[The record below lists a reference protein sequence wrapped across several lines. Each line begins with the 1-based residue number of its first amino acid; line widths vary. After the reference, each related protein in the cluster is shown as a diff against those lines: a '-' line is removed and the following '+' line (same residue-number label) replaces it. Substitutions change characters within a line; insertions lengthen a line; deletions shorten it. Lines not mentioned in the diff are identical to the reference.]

1 MCLGVENYC
10 VGLPHKLGSTS
21 SPSVNRSD
29 SLLIESRTECETV
42 TVYDV
47 YCDRV
52 ASGVSA
58 GQPGLGLCVL
68 YKLAALAA
76 ASVAVR
82 RMARRRKVRH
92 AQVNVASR
100 SC

>member
-1 MCLGVENYC
+1 M
-10 VGLPHKLGSTS
+10 
-21 SPSVNRSD
+21 
-29 SLLIESRTECETV
+29 
-42 TVYDV
+42 TVYNV

-52 ASGVSA
+52 ASGVS
-58 GQPGLGLCVL
+58 GLGLCVL
-68 YKLAALAA
+68 NELAALAA

-92 AQVNVASR
+92 AQVIVASR